1 MAKACAFAAAAC
13 GCKLQMLA
21 RPAALALLTAMPRP
35 QADGK
40 ASHESVYDL
49 SLRCSQAAPTLI
61 YAVSPCVVLESD
73 SESLQGVRLTTWMM
87 IMVRS
92 ELQPGADDHQ

>member
-1 MAKACAFAAAAC
+1 MVLLSVVGEDECCSSNDIEQQQICA
-13 GCKLQMLA
+13 
-21 RPAALALLTAMPRP
+21 
-35 QADGK
+35 K

-49 SLRCSQAAPTLI
+49 SLRISQAALTLI

-87 IMVRS
+87 IYGS
-92 ELQPGADDHQ
+92 ERAATGSR